1 MTVSLLCRDESL
13 IKFWLFKNVNFIRF
27 QSFQEFEYSKLM
39 MIIAILATVVCKNK
53 QRKVKWL
60 TYNVYFTKQ
69 WTLKYFVITSIPGA
83 WGQCLFSN
91 YRSPLTNVN
100 LYTPG

>member
-13 IKFWLFKNVNFIRF
+13 IKFWLLKKKLISSVF

-39 MIIAILATVVCKNK
+39 MIITILATVICKDK

-69 WTLKYFVITSIPGA
+69 WALKYLVITCIPGA
-83 WGQCLFSN
+83 LGQCLITN
-91 YRSPLTNVN
+91 YQSALTNFN
-100 LYTPG
+100 L